1 MFLRFLLVCTVVI
14 FSSTSFAQ
22 NYDQNAYAL
31 GPTKDT
37 LWVIS
42 SPSGIFTPSDRALAV
57 TEHLKSLSKD
67 TQWNAQHLK
76 LRQNSQNIDLVY
88 REVVLA
94 TVQPQDTV
102 NTGMNA
108 EQLAQE
114 HWVSVVKSLNQ
125 YHADNDWSLWL
136 KKLGLALLVLTLVL
150 VMVKYINRLFTW
162 LSHQIELKKDT
173 SIRGIKWNDYALL
186 DAQKQVNIYLWGI
199 KIMKI
204 IILAL
209 LVYLALP
216 VVFGL
221 FPQSQKLAQTLFQ
234 YILDPLKHI
243 GYGLWDFFPNLMTIV
258 VISLVARYALMGLN
272 YLKEEIKSGHLN
284 IHGFYPDWATP
295 TFQIGRV
302 LLIAFTFVVIFP
314 YLPGSDSPVFQGVSV
329 FLGFLFTFGS
339 AGSLSNIVAGI
350 VLTYMRLFQIG
361 DRVRIGETV
370 GDVVE
375 KNMLVTRIRTIKN
388 ELISIPNASV
398 MNSHTINYSAE
409 AKEKGLI
416 LHSTVTIGYDV
427 PWREVHQA
435 LIHAAKKT
443 EFILKN
449 PEPFVHQTRLDDFYI
464 AYQINGYTHHPN
476 QQAAIYSAL
485 HQNIQDSC
493 IEAGIEILSPH
504 YRALRDGNEL
514 AMPKDIKPTEHTT
527 PSFRVSVQRNLDL

>member
-1 MFLRFLLVCTVVI
+1 MFQKFLLV
-14 FSSTSFAQ
+14 SASLLYTSIALAQ
-22 NYDQNAYAL
+22 SLEKKDYAI
-31 GPTKDT
+31 GPAQDT
-37 LWVIS
+37 LWVIT
-42 SPSGIFTPSDRALAV
+42 SPSGIFAPSDRASAV
-57 TEHLKSLSKD
+57 NKHLKDLSKD

-76 LRQNSQNIDLVY
+76 LRQNNQNIDLIY
-88 REVVLA
+88 RDLVLA

-102 NTGMNA
+102 NTGMSA
-108 EQLAQE
+108 EQLAQD
-114 HWVSVVKSLNQ
+114 HWISVVKSLNQ
-125 YHADNDWSLWL
+125 YHADNDWTLWL

-186 DAQKQVNIYLWGI
+186 DAQKQVNIYLWGL

-204 IILAL
+204 VILAL

-221 FPQSQKLAQTLFQ
+221 FPQSQQLAQTLFQ
-234 YILDPLKHI
+234 YILDPLKRI
-243 GYGLWDFFPNLMTIV
+243 GYGLWDFFPNLMTIL
-258 VISLVARYALMGLN
+258 VISLVARYALKGLS
-272 YLKEEIKSGHLN
+272 YLKDEIKLGHLKIN
-284 IHGFYPDWATP
+284 GFFPDWATP
-295 TFQIGRV
+295 TFQIARV

-350 VLTYMRLFQIG
+350 VLTYMRLFHVG
-361 DRVRIGETV
+361 DRVRIGDTV

-409 AKEKGLI
+409 ALDKGLI

-435 LIHAAKKT
+435 LIHAANKT
-443 EFILKN
+443 SLILKE
-449 PEPFVHQTRLDDFYI
+449 PKPFVLQTSLDDFYI
-464 AYQINGYTHHPN
+464 AYQINGYTQHPN
-476 QQAAIYSAL
+476 QQAAIYSEL

-504 YRALRDGNEL
+504 YRALRDGHDMAIPEDKK
-514 AMPKDIKPTEHTT
+514 PKGYTP
-527 PSFRVSVQRNLDL
+527 PSFRVTVQKNPEL

>member
-1 MFLRFLLVCTVVI
+1 MFQRFLLVSAVLI
-14 FSSTSFAQ
+14 FTSSAFAQ
-22 NYDQNAYAL
+22 NYDQKAYAI
-31 GPTKDT
+31 GPAKDT

-42 SPSGIFTPSDRALAV
+42 SPSGIFSPSDRASAV

-67 TQWNAQHLK
+67 TQWNAQQLK
-76 LRQNSQNIDLVY
+76 LRQNGQNIDLVY
-88 REVVLA
+88 RELVLA

-102 NTGMNA
+102 NSGMNA

-114 HWVSVVKSLNQ
+114 HWISVVNSLNQ

-150 VMVKYINRLFTW
+150 VMVKYINRFFKW

-173 SIRGIKWNDYALL
+173 SIHGIKWNDYALL

-199 KIMKI
+199 KIIKI

-221 FPQSQKLAQTLFQ
+221 FPQSQQLAQTLFQ
-234 YILDPLKHI
+234 YILDPLKRI
-243 GYGLWDFFPNLMTIV
+243 GNGLWDFLPNLMTII
-258 VISLVARYALMGLN
+258 VISLVARYALMGIS
-272 YLKEEIKSGHLN
+272 YLKEEIKLGNLKIN
-284 IHGFYPDWATP
+284 GFYPDWATP
-295 TFQIGRV
+295 TFQIARV
-302 LLIAFTFVVIFP
+302 LLIAFSFVVIFP

-350 VLTYMRLFQIG
+350 VLTYMRLFHLG
-361 DRVRIGETV
+361 DRVRIGDTV

-375 KNMLVTRIRTIKN
+375 KNMLVTRIKTIKN

-409 AKEKGLI
+409 AKDKGLI

-435 LIHAAKKT
+435 LIHAANKT
-443 EFILKN
+443 SLILDQ
-449 PEPFVHQTRLDDFYI
+449 PAPFVLQTSLDDFYI
-464 AYQINGYTHHPN
+464 AYQINGYTQHPN
-476 QQAAIYSAL
+476 QQASIYSEL

-504 YRALRDGNEL
+504 YRALRDGNDL
-514 AMPKDIKPTEHTT
+514 AMPNDAKPNNHST
-527 PSFRVSVQRNLDL
+527 PSFRVSVQRNTEL